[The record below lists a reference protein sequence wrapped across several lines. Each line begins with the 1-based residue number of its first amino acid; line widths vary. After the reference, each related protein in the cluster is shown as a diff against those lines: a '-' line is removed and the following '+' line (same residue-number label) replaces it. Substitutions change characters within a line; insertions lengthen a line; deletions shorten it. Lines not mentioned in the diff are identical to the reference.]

1 MTLLGKGV
9 FADPVKGLSMRSSQI
24 TQMASQSDSKF
35 SYAKRQR
42 LPGMR
47 PGDGGRDW
55 SHESVGTIDT
65 VQFLN
70 KNCEL

>member
-1 MTLLGKGV
+1 M
-9 FADPVKGLSMRSSQI
+9 Q
-24 TQMASQSDSKF
+24 
-35 SYAKRQR
+35 
-42 LPGMR
+42 

-55 SHESVGTIDT
+55 SHESVGTTDI